1 MANVLF
7 ISETF
12 LKDNTLLHENID
24 FKYLRPVVLMCQDIH
39 IQHKLGTTLY
49 DELKTQITN
58 STLTAANLTLL
69 ENYIQPSLLYWV
81 QAEAPTAI
89 SYKFLNKGLHQHQVL
104 RTVQT
109 LHLTR
114 LTSFSIGTRIR
125 RSGTRNDWL
134 ISCSKK
140 APITQRMQIQI
151 ADLIQSNLT
160 PEHIQLD
167 CS

>member
-39 IQHKLGTTLY
+39 IQHKIGTTLY
-49 DELKTQITN
+49 NELKTQITN

-69 ENYIQPSLLYWV
+69 EDYIQPSLLHWV

-89 SYKFLNKGLHQHQVL
+89 SYKFSKQRDYISSQVL
-104 RTVQT
+104 RTVPT
-109 LHLTR
+109 LHLTKST
-114 LTSFSIGTRIR
+114 LFP
-125 RSGTRNDWL
+125 SGTRTKRNGTPRGSL
-134 ISCSKK
+134 LSCWKTN
-140 APITQRMQIQI
+140 PITQLM
-151 ADLIQSNLT
+151 LT
-160 PEHIQLD
+160 LTTVLM
-167 CS
+167 